1 MARKVVPMFVVAA
14 MVLLALS
21 NGNAQAQAPDK
32 KTERLWTSKCSS
44 CHGVDGK
51 GDTEQGKKMK
61 IVDMTTAAWQSK
73 HTDESIKKAILEGT
87 KKEEGG
93 VKKEM
98 DPYKDELKPE
108 QIDALVKHI
117 RSLKK

>member
-1 MARKVVPMFVVAA
+1 MAMKVVPTLAVAA

-21 NGNAQAQAPDK
+21 AGNAQAQAPDK

-108 QIDALVKHI
+108 QVDALVKHI